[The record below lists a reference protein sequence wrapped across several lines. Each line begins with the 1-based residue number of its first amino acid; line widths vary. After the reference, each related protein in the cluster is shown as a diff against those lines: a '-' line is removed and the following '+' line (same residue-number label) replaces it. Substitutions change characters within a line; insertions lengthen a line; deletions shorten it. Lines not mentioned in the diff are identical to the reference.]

1 VVLVRPRHSGNVGAA
16 ARALRN
22 MGLDRLVLVAPARR
36 FDPDRAATLAVHAR
50 DVIDACRIVDTLEEA
65 VFDCGLV
72 VGTTSRPSA
81 LRAGA
86 TSPRSAAPEILAT
99 AARSEVALVFGPEDH
114 GLSNEELALCQRVL
128 TIPSSATYPSLNL
141 AQSVLLCAYELLLA
155 DSAEAGDGQP
165 AAEARASCGR
175 LEFLYRRLEEVL
187 LRVGFL
193 HAGNAVHMM
202 RSLRRIFGRAAL
214 REHDVQIL
222 LGMLRQVQWAADRA
236 AVQPES
242 GRAGTAGIVA
252 AGDPG
257 ETREREE
264 AEWVTS

>member
-1 VVLVRPRHSGNVGAA
+1 
-16 ARALRN
+16 
-22 MGLDRLVLVAPARR
+22 
-36 FDPDRAATLAVHAR
+36 
-50 DVIDACRIVDTLEEA
+50 VIDACRVVDTLEEA

-81 LRAGA
+81 LRTGA
-86 TSPRSAAPEILAT
+86 TSPRSAAAEILAT

-128 TIPSSATYPSLNL
+128 TIPTSATYPSLNL

-155 DSAEAGDGQP
+155 DGADARDGHCDAEP
-165 AAEARASCGR
+165 RASCGR

-193 HAGNAVHMM
+193 HAGNVVHMM

-214 REHDVQIL
+214 GEHDVQIL

-236 AVQPES
+236 AASPER
-242 GRAGTAGIVA
+242 GRGATAGTEA
-252 AGDPG
+252 AGAPG
-257 ETREREE
+257 ETRELEE
-264 AEWVTS
+264 AEWARS